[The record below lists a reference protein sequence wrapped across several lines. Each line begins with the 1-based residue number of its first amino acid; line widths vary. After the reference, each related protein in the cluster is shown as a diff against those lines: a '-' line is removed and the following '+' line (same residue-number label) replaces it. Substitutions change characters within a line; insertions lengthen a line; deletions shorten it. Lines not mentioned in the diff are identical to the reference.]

1 MIPHYLMLRDSI
13 YLEGGIV
20 KSGFG
25 IITRPTRPLII
36 KIELL
41 KLLNNQKIN
50 DSRQNSIRKT
60 DNR

>member
-20 KSGFG
+20 KDGFG
-25 IITRPTRPLII
+25 IITRPLII

-41 KLLNNQKIN
+41 KLLNNNKIN
-50 DSRQNSIRKT
+50 DSRQNSIHKT
-60 DNR
+60 DNG